1 MLSVK
6 STLVRFIQS
15 VSLIEMINALLIKTN
30 KSTFKR
36 DKSLFLVVEP
46 GQWCNFLKNETV
58 FNRDRINKSETKMR
72 RVLMS
77 NCHKI
82 RQQKKLINILLF
94 WTSLACSIFALSGFK

>member
-46 GQWCNFLKNETV
+46 VNVNG
-58 FNRDRINKSETKMR
+58 
-72 RVLMS
+72 
-77 NCHKI
+77 
-82 RQQKKLINILLF
+82 
-94 WTSLACSIFALSGFK
+94 AIF